1 MMTAPLELKINAL
14 VRLPKFETLE
24 ELADYVEER
33 GIAWVRLEA
42 DGVFSTTEDQ
52 LLSDGDVGPD
62 S

>member
-1 MMTAPLELKINAL
+1 MMAAPLELKINGL

-24 ELADYVEER
+24 ELADYVEEH